1 MAALNDFKTFMAAK
15 LGQILGKEISPSEI
29 TLGTPSVPSNPAK
42 RRLPIEYKGKFY
54 PVIYEPFD
62 IARIFGRSAI
72 TMVTKTDS
80 IHNLL
85 VEINAKYGLGLT
97 TAEVEDGPL
106 SPDMNI
112 PIKPTSVQWTGVLKV
127 KVVDDSSVPTPLH
140 HFPFEVDGRN
150 LGSSGIASAL
160 DFNYVD
166 FLGKKWGS
174 VKAAGMQL
182 FGAGIEIDMRGNF
195 TLDFETIA
203 NPIGD
208 VYGQLM
214 SQDAAGSTTKV
225 GNLITWRQISTAH
238 INKPVIVGVGYTD
251 ASTSLMP
258 KLLADTPMRITIIR
272 VGNNWR
278 WFKDGVLA
286 WEFEANPAIT
296 GALLYWGT
304 TTLRSK
310 LYLRQLRYWNHGLR
324 DSELNLLFNPLY
336 NITKP
341 LHEFLFNGNTKNTG
355 TAGIDMTTPMTFGE
369 AEGGTYAYLPGRGQ
383 VPFGNGLQM
392 SVSGDYTYDFV
403 VMFNSTPSNYYC
415 MLNTSTGGNEA
426 IGAFYFYFGKHYEYL
441 VHPGASGMVN
451 ADAPVLGKPYRITIC
466 SRGGRTRHYVNGKFT
481 VEYASPVGGRT
492 LANWRAPSYGW
503 PANAGIGYIKM
514 WDSGLSDAELA
525 VLFAN

>member
-72 TMVTKTDS
+72 TMATKKST
-80 IHNLL
+80 IHELI

-97 TAEVEDGPL
+97 TAEIDDGPL
-106 SPDMNI
+106 VPDLELV
-112 PIKPTSVQWTGVLKV
+112 IKPNSVQWTGKLNV
-127 KVVDDSSVPTPLH
+127 KVIDDSSVPTPLH
-140 HFPFEVDGRN
+140 HFPFDVDGRN
-150 LGSSGIASAL
+150 LGTSGVSSTL
-160 DFNYVD
+160 DFNYVE

-174 VKAAGMQL
+174 VKSAGMKA
-182 FGAGIEIDMRGNF
+182 FGPDIEIDMRGNF

-214 SQDAAGSTTKV
+214 TQDAAGRTDLT
-225 GNLITWRQISTAH
+225 GNMSTWRQISTEH
-238 INKPVIVGVGYTD
+238 INKPYLANVGYSS
-251 ASTSLMP
+251 AATSLMP
-258 KLLADTPMRITIIR
+258 KLLTDTPMRITITR
-272 VGNNWR
+272 TGNNWR
-278 WFKDGVLA
+278 WYKDGVLA
-286 WEFEANPAIT
+286 WEFIASPAIT
-296 GALLYWGT
+296 SALKYWGST
-304 TTLRSK
+304 ALRSK
-310 LYLRQLRYWNHGLR
+310 LYLRQLRYWNYALR

-341 LHEFLFNGNTKNTG
+341 LHEFLFNGDTKNTG
-355 TAGIDMTTPMTFGE
+355 TAGIDMTTPMTFGD
-369 AEGGTYAYLPGRGQ
+369 AEGGTYAYLSGSGQ

-403 VMFNSTPSNYYC
+403 VMFNSTPSSYYC

-441 VHPGASGMVN
+441 VHPGAPGMVN